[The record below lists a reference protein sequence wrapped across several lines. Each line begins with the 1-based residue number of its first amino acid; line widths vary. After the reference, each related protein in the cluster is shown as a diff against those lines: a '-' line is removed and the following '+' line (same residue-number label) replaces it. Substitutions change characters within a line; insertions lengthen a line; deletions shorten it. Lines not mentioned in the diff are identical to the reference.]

1 MSQTRPLHL
10 YLACVPEEMEGER
23 AILEG
28 LILPELRQR
37 AGMDI
42 VLVDP
47 GKEGR
52 PWDLARRFQEIDRCH
67 PFFLG
72 FLGERYGDPPVTV
85 PRDLVA
91 AHPWVAEDPGRSL
104 LELEIL
110 YAALQDPESSPA
122 SFFYLRDPR
131 FPHQVADRYRV
142 RFLPESPRSAER
154 LAVLKHRIHESGRPV
169 LDGYTAIWSDT
180 LSRASRLDAFTE
192 RLLDDLWAAIE
203 QELRSPS
210 PRKVPPST
218 PPRRPERPAAAP
230 PPPAPAPGGF
240 DPNATMFAPAAAAPP
255 PSLEETRVIAPLLP
269 EAPPPPRPAPRPQA
283 APVQPQKGSHW
294 SKGAIF
300 LALLA
305 LLVAIALLLQML

>member
-1 MSQTRPLHL
+1 MSRTLHL
-10 YLACVPEEMEGER
+10 YLAYVPEEMEGER

-42 VLVDP
+42 VLVEP
-47 GKEGR
+47 GKDGR

-67 PFFLG
+67 PFFVG
-72 FLGERYGDPPVTV
+72 FLGERYGDPPVMV

-110 YAALQDPESSPA
+110 YAVLQDPGSAPA
-122 SFFYLRDPR
+122 SLFYFRDSR
-131 FPHQVADRYRV
+131 FSHQVADRYRV

-154 LAVLKHRIHESGRPV
+154 LAVLKHRILESGRPA
-169 LDGYTAIWSDT
+169 LDGYAAVWSDT

-203 QELRSPS
+203 QELRTPS
-210 PRKVPPST
+210 PRKAPAAP
-218 PPRRPERPAAAP
+218 PPRLERPAAPLSP
-230 PPPAPAPGGF
+230 PPTPGAF
-240 DPNATMFAPAAAAPP
+240 DPNATMFAPASAAPP
-255 PSLEETRVIAPLLP
+255 PSLEETRVL
-269 EAPPPPRPAPRPQA
+269 APPPEPPLRPRPAAKPPAVPVRPESGSRWG
-283 APVQPQKGSHW
+283 KGM
-294 SKGAIF
+294 AVLVL

-305 LLVAIALLLQML
+305 AIALVLQMF